1 MSKRLVSTEQMAF
14 INLQAAVNMAKVQE
28 EKLARRLDM
37 IPGAKRYLRSG
48 IGMLNKLVQEI
59 NATLP
64 IEQLDHLD
72 RQKGY
77 TKFIVGVKAQLPR
90 DPDSEFG
97 RHLSFK
103 ELDVVATAIRECCR
117 ICTTDDPQQQKQC
130 PFCKLLE
137 VLPTDKPDENAR
149 GCGYFEM
156 W

>member
-1 MSKRLVSTEQMAF
+1 MSKRLVSSEQMAF

-28 EKLARRLDM
+28 EKLARRIDM

-48 IGMLNKLVQEI
+48 IGMLNKLVHET

-77 TKFIVGVKAQLPR
+77 TKFTIGVKAQLPR
-90 DPDSEFG
+90 DPDREFG

-103 ELDVVATAIRECCR
+103 ELDIVATAIRECCR

>member
-14 INLQAAVNMAKVQE
+14 INLQAAVNMAKAQE

-37 IPGAKRYLRSG
+37 IPGARRYLRSG

-64 IEQLDHLD
+64 FEQLDHLD
-72 RQKGY
+72 RQKSY

-90 DPDSEFG
+90 DPDMEFG

-103 ELDVVATAIRECCR
+103 ELDIVATAIRECCR
-117 ICTTDDPQQQKQC
+117 ICTIDDPQQQKQC
-130 PFCKLLE
+130 PFCRLLE
-137 VLPTDKPDENAR
+137 VLPTDKPDENAG